1 MIQFF
6 RKIREQLLTENK
18 FSKYLIY
25 AIGEIVLVVIGI
37 LIALYIN
44 NLNKEKQDSITLN
57 GYLNNI
63 SENIKLDQTN
73 LKQIAVFRESSI
85 IGSKYFM
92 KIIEQENILRDQYSV
107 YFSEHFKYNPWL
119 DKYFQS
125 NRNGFEALKNSGYL
139 SKIQQTTL
147 ETELYKYYG
156 LVEQIE
162 NEEKYLNNFMEEMKY
177 DNYKNNIVQPL
188 KPLVRK
194 GVENIETDEDFDT
207 MRRFF
212 KFPSVVGSHSRNEGT
227 SYLIDLYKELSISAV
242 KVRNEIDKITKG

>member
-1 MIQFF
+1 MIKFF
-6 RKIREQLLTENK
+6 RKTRQKLLSENK

-25 AIGEIVLVVIGI
+25 AVGEIVLVVIGI

-44 NLNKEKQDSITLN
+44 NLNTEKQDSITLK

-63 SENIKLDQTN
+63 SKNIKADQVNLDR
-73 LKQIAVFRESSI
+73 IAVFRDSSI

-92 KIIEQENILRDQYSV
+92 NIIEQEDTLKEQYSI
-107 YFSEHFKYNPWL
+107 YFSEYFNYNPWL

-125 NRNGFEALKNSGYL
+125 NNSGFEALKNSGYL
-139 SKIQQTTL
+139 SKIQQSTL

-177 DNYKNNIVQPL
+177 DIYKNNIVPPI
-188 KPLVRK
+188 KPIVRK
-194 GVENIETDEDFDT
+194 GVENIETDEDFDKLQN
-207 MRRFF
+207 FF
-212 KFPSVVGSHSRNEGT
+212 NYPSVVGSHSRNVGT
-227 SYLIDLYKELSISAV
+227 SYLKELYKELLISAV
-242 KVRNEIDKITKG
+242 KVRKEIEKITKG

>member
-1 MIQFF
+1 MIKFF
-6 RKIREQLLTENK
+6 RKTRQRLLTENK
-18 FSKYLIY
+18 FSKYLLY

-44 NLNKEKQDSITLN
+44 NLNTEKQDSVILN

-63 SENIKLDQTN
+63 SENIKLDQAN
-73 LKQIAVFRESSI
+73 LEQIAVFRDSSI

-92 KIIEQENILRDQYSV
+92 NIIEQENTLKEQYSI
-107 YFSEHFKYNPWL
+107 YFSEYFNYNPWL

-125 NRNGFEALKNSGYL
+125 NNSGFEALKNSGYL
-139 SKIQQTTL
+139 SKIQQTPV

-177 DNYKNNIVQPL
+177 DIYKKNIVQPI
-188 KPLVRK
+188 KPMVRK
-194 GVENIETDEDFDT
+194 GVGNIETDEDFDNL
-207 MRRFF
+207 RRFF
-212 KFPSVVGSHSRNEGT
+212 NYPSVVGSHSRNAGT
-227 SYLIDLYKELSISAV
+227 IYLIELYKALLISTV
-242 KVRNEIDKITKG
+242 NVRKEIEKITKG